1 MLSALDFNENLYEGI
16 KLAGALKI
24 LLMVILLI
32 SIQAV
37 GLILNL
43 PQNEDVAVLLAI
55 GTAPSNAAEEKK
67 ANPFPKYNM
76 TVEDLVTTIR

>member
-1 MLSALDFNENLYEGI
+1 MTIS
-16 KLAGALKI
+16 
-24 LLMVILLI
+24 LMVMLYI

-55 GTAPSNAAEEKK
+55 GTAPSNASEEKK

-76 TVEDLVTTIR
+76 TVDDLVTAIR